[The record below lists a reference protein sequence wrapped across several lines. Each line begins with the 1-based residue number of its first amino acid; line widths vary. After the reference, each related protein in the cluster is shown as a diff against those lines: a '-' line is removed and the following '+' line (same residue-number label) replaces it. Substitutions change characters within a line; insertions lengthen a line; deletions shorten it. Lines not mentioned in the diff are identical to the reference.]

1 MTDAVENRVGTAL
14 AFMKRASRD
23 TFKVCADTAESM
35 AEQVESGAL
44 PMDAVTAL
52 RLLASM
58 FRSSGERP

>member
-1 MTDAVENRVGTAL
+1 MINDPQDRVGTAL

-23 TFKVCADTAESM
+23 TFKVCADAAESM
-35 AEQVESGAL
+35 AVQVESGAL

>member
-1 MTDAVENRVGTAL
+1 MSEAATKGTAL

-23 TFKVCADTAESM
+23 TFHLCAES
-35 AEQVESGAL
+35 AENLAIQVENGEL

-58 FRSSGERP
+58 FDASARRE

>member
-1 MTDAVENRVGTAL
+1 MINDPQDRVGTAL

-52 RLLASM
+52 RLLVNM